1 MAELTR
7 TCPNC
12 GTLNRIPPKHLADVG
27 KCGKCK
33 QALPPT
39 PAPLDVSS
47 AEFSEIVN
55 DARVPVL
62 VDFWADWC
70 GPCKM
75 AAPMVAKVA
84 QNMAGK
90 ALVLKVD
97 TERNPD
103 LAARFQVRGIPNF
116 VVLKGGRT
124 LMQKAGVADAREM
137 QRWLEEAQAARA

>member
-7 TCPNC
+7 VCTNC
-12 GTLNRIPPKHLADVG
+12 GTANRIPPKHLADTG

-39 PAPLDVSS
+39 PAPLDVGS
-47 AEFSEIVN
+47 ADFADIIK
-55 DARVPVL
+55 DAKVPVL

-97 TERNPD
+97 TEKSPD
-103 LAARFQVRGIPNF
+103 LAARYDVRGIPNF
-116 VVLKGGRT
+116 VVFKDGKT
-124 LMQKAGVADAREM
+124 VMQKAGVSDAREM

>member
-7 TCPNC
+7 VCSNC
-12 GTLNRIPPKHLADVG
+12 GTENRIPAKHLADTG

-33 QALPPT
+33 RALPPS
-39 PAPLDVSS
+39 PSPLDVDS
-47 AEFSEIVN
+47 AAFDAIVKGSK
-55 DARVPVL
+55 VPVL
-62 VDFWADWC
+62 VDFWAAWC

-84 QNMAGK
+84 EAMAGK

-97 TERNPD
+97 TDRHPD
-103 LAARFQVRGIPNF
+103 LAAKFEVRGIPNF
-116 VVLKGGRT
+116 VVLKDGKT

-137 QRWLEEAQAARA
+137 QRWLEQART

>member
-7 TCPNC
+7 TCSNC

-55 DARVPVL
+55 DAPVPVL

-97 TERNPD
+97 TDRNPD

-116 VVLKGGRT
+116 VVLKGGKT

-137 QRWLEEAQAARA
+137 QRWLEDAQAARA